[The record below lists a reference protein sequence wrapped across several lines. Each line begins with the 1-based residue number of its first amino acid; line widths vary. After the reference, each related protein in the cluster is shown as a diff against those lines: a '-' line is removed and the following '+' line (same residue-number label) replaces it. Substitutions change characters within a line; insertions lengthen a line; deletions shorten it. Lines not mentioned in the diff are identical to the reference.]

1 MLCLDPPPPTPPF
14 LKHAQDFLH
23 SLVLCYCRLGFA
35 SSIGCVIGGIVCGR
49 LGDVLPRFKPVL
61 VLMFALATAIF
72 VWFTLLT
79 NKIIPASTWQLYL
92 SVTLGR

>member
-1 MLCLDPPPPTPPF
+1 MRKNPF
-14 LKHAQDFLH
+14 SPLSCVH
-23 SLVLCYCRLGFA
+23 CRLGFA